1 MNETTTPSG
10 PPVAVKRFVRP
21 AGHRCG
27 ASSTI
32 YEALSFGTG
41 RLDEHG
47 FWEHGCYECAR
58 AHESQFPEDGIC
70 WPHSVQTLEEWRER
84 DRANTLMSEKARE
97 Q

>member
-1 MNETTTPSG
+1 MK
-10 PPVAVKRFVRP
+10 AFVRP
-21 AGHRCG
+21 AGHKCG

-70 WPHSVQTLEEWRER
+70 WPHSVQTLEEW
-84 DRANTLMSEKARE
+84 KARDMANAE
-97 Q
+97 GQRHE